1 MCACVCVCVGRLLVH
16 LLAVAGDFRVAAAWQ
31 GFSLLLYQFGAARYG
46 VVTDMGGGGGTQPR
60 HFRAGGVRGSL
71 KQKVAGP
78 AACDIV
84 AK

>member
-1 MCACVCVCVGRLLVH
+1 M
-16 LLAVAGDFRVAAAWQ
+16 
-31 GFSLLLYQFGAARYG
+31 GFSLLLYQFGAARYD
-46 VVTDMGGGGGTQPR
+46 VVTDMGGGTQHR

-71 KQKVAGP
+71 KQKVAGA

>member
-1 MCACVCVCVGRLLVH
+1 M
-16 LLAVAGDFRVAAAWQ
+16 

-46 VVTDMGGGGGTQPR
+46 VVTDMGGGGGTQHR

-71 KQKVAGP
+71 KQKVAGA